1 MVCYANSFHLF
12 SPDLTITWIH
22 LVSYPS
28 QDQSH
33 YPSGH
38 KLPQDNSIFTH
49 NLTKTKFSR
58 TRSFLLQGDAQII
71 MEARHKDCMPCRLAS
86 GTGIIG
92 LGVYLFVQ
100 SRKLLKKPT
109 QRTIIAAMSFGKLS
123 QSNLPDTLLISFLD
137 LFQEPLALVSL
148 DYSTCFPK
156 RNSRPRQRRLLH
168 NKILLFPLRNPLY
181 LTLYRSWGLL

>member
-1 MVCYANSFHLF
+1 MVCYANSLHLL
-12 SPDLTITWIH
+12 SPDLTTTKIH

-28 QDQSH
+28 QDKLH
-33 YPSGH
+33 YHPGH
-38 KLPQDNSIFTH
+38 ELPRDNSIFTH
-49 NLTKTKFSR
+49 NLTKTKCSR

-109 QRTIIAAMSFGKLS
+109 QRTIIAAMSFGKLA
-123 QSNLPDTLLISFLD
+123 QCDLPDTHLISFPG

-148 DYSTCFPK
+148 DYLTCSPK
-156 RNSRPRQRRLLH
+156 KNSSPRERRLLH
-168 NKILLFPLRNPLY
+168 NKILLFPIRNPLY
-181 LTLYRSWGLL
+181 LTLCRSWGLL